1 MTLPGIFIRTI
12 VDRLSG
18 EFGPRSATGFI
29 VGQTEKGQV
38 GAVNWVYSFGEYV
51 RKMGGRAGYTQMYDA
66 AETFFALGGRK
77 LGVGRV
83 VGTAPVKATIPLYD
97 QALSTPADI
106 ALQVTAKSAGAWG
119 NSLRAEAIAGDAG
132 LQYRVKI
139 THATDSTVN
148 EISPSLPDRDS
159 AVAWA
164 AAYSEYVDI
173 ALGVSNENPRVQAAV
188 ALAGGTED
196 VGTIADAHFQT
207 ALNALT
213 KQLGPGQ
220 IAIPGNTTATR
231 QQFLYD
237 HAKATNRVAMIDLA
251 NVSSAATLKTAGLAC
266 RAMTNA
272 DRGAVWGSW
281 YVIPGVAG
289 GTTRTVPGS
298 AVMMGLIARNDTLTL
313 NPNQSAAGKFGVL
326 DDFVIALAQP
336 EFNDADAELLNDV
349 GVNIGRVRRG
359 PSIRNYGFRTA
370 VNPVSAPDWVMF
382 NHVRT
387 RMVIEDIA
395 DEVGE
400 EFAHRNLDGRRIAT
414 SEFGGRLTVA
424 LKPLYSVGALF
435 GKTEREA
442 YSVDTGD
449 AVNPLSDLALNRLK
463 ARIGARYS
471 PSAEQVFID
480 IVKIP
485 ITQEV

>member
-1 MTLPGIFIRTI
+1 MTLPGIFTRTV
-12 VDRLSG
+12 VDRMSEAG
-18 EFGPRSATGFI
+18 GPREATGFI
-29 VGQTEKGQV
+29 VGQTEKGQI
-38 GAVNWVYSFGEYV
+38 GAVIWVYSFAEYV
-51 RKMGGRAGYTQMYDA
+51 RRCGQRAGYATMYDA

-83 VGTAPVKATIPLYD
+83 VGAAPVKATIPLYD
-97 QALSTPADI
+97 QTGSLSADI
-106 ALQVTAKSAGAWG
+106 ALQVTAKSVGAWA
-119 NSLRAEAIAGDAG
+119 NSLRAEAIAGDG
-132 LQYRVKI
+132 GTDYRVKI
-139 THATDSTVN
+139 THATDATIN
-148 EISPSLPDRDS
+148 EISPSFSDRDS

-164 AAYSEYVDI
+164 SASSEYVDI
-173 ALGVSNENPRVQAAV
+173 ALGVSAENPRVQAAA

-196 VGTIADAHFQT
+196 AGSIADAHFQN
-207 ALNALT
+207 ALNGLP

-231 QQFLYD
+231 QQFLYT

-251 NVSSAATLKTAGLAC
+251 NVSSAATLKTAALAC
-266 RAMTNA
+266 RAMTNSE
-272 DRGAVWGSW
+272 RGAVWASW
-281 YVIPGVAG
+281 YTIPGVSG

-298 AVMMGLIARNDTLTL
+298 AVMMGLIARNDALTA
-313 NPNQSAAGKFGVL
+313 NPNQPAAGQYGTM
-326 DDFVIALAQP
+326 DEFVISLAQP

-349 GVNIGRVRRG
+349 GANIGRIRRG
-359 PSIRNYGFRTA
+359 SLRNYAYRTVA
-370 VNPVSAPDWVMF
+370 NPVTSPDWVSF

-400 EFAHRNLDGRRIAT
+400 RFAHLNLDGKRQEIGN
-414 SEFGGRLTVA
+414 FGGQLALA
-424 LKPLYSVGALF
+424 LKPLYTVGALF
-435 GKTEREA
+435 GATEREA
-442 YSVDTGD
+442 YSVDVGD
-449 AVNPLSDLALNRLK
+449 TVNPVSELALNRLH

-480 IVKIP
+480 HVKIP